1 MRKIVRFVLMS
12 CIVCLLAGLSSCSPR
27 MTPVHK
33 LRNLSNHI
41 ARYGEYYA
49 PYEWQEAGN
58 KYIDINRRIMRHKSE
73 YRPDELE
80 EIMYLEGQCLAN
92 FGKGVVSGV
101 ANSFNSVKAM
111 IDGVKNALKNP

>member
-1 MRKIVRFVLMS
+1 MKKIARVFMMGV
-12 CIVCLLAGLSSCSPR
+12 IVCLLTGLSACSPR
-27 MTPVHK
+27 MTPVYK
-33 LRNLSNHI
+33 LRSLSNHI
-41 ARYGEYYA
+41 ARYGEFYA

-58 KYIDINRRIMRHKSE
+58 KYIDINR
-73 YRPDELE
+73 RPDELE

-101 ANSFNSVKAM
+101 TNSFNSVKAM

>member
-1 MRKIVRFVLMS
+1 MKKVARVFMMGV
-12 CIVCLLAGLSSCSPR
+12 IVCLLTGLSACSPR
-27 MTPVHK
+27 MTPVYK
-33 LRNLSNHI
+33 LRSLSNHI
-41 ARYGEYYA
+41 ARYGEFYA

-58 KYIDINRRIMRHKSE
+58 KYIDINRRIIRHRSE

-101 ANSFNSVKAM
+101 TNSFNSVKAM